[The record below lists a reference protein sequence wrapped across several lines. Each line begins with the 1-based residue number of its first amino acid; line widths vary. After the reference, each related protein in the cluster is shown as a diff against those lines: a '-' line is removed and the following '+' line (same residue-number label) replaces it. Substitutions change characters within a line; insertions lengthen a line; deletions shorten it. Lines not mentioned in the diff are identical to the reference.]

1 MKKFFFLAAVFF
13 TSLLSLGQDTLTYIT
28 NVNLVNTS
36 EGKIQKGITVVVEG
50 STIKQVGRYN
60 PKFKIP
66 DAATVID
73 GSGKYLMPGM
83 IDGHIHFFQ
92 SGGLYT
98 RPDALNLGKF
108 YPYTKDQ
115 QWITDNQPD
124 LMRRYLAC
132 GITTVIDVGGPFSN
146 YEIKKNNA
154 ANRLAP
160 NAYVT
165 GPLISTYLPPNL
177 DEKDPPII
185 KVNNE
190 EEARALV
197 RKQLPYQ
204 PDFIK
209 IWYIVLPGQPA
220 EKTLPIIKATIEESH
235 LHGLKVAVHATE
247 YETAKL
253 AVEAGCDILVH
264 SVDDKLVDAAF
275 LQLLKSKNISYIPT
289 AIVASKYVEVFTQQH
304 RISTHEFKYA
314 NPFMLGTLFD
324 LQHLPAKETG
334 LDYLQLRSR
343 LKIPSKEDS
352 TILQNLRLVSSA
364 GINVVAGTDAGNIGT
379 QHAASFYTELQAMQQ
394 AGMSNAQILKAAT
407 INAARGFGKEE
418 ETGSIE
424 KGKLANML
432 LLPNNPLDSLHFIN
446 DIEYVMNR
454 GKWIKRDSLLPV
466 TPEIIAQQQL
476 NAYNA
481 RNMDAFLEPYSDSV
495 ELYEFPGK
503 LNLTGKENMRK
514 AYSSMFEQVAGLH
527 CKLENRIILGN
538 TVIDHEL
545 VTGFGPAAVKA
556 VAVYTIENG
565 KIQKVYFIQ

>member
-1 MKKFFFLAAVFF
+1 MKKILIIAASIAI
-13 TSLLSLGQDTLTYIT
+13 TAAAKSQSGSTWIT
-28 NVNLVNTS
+28 NVNLVNTT
-36 EGKIQKGITVVVEG
+36 EGKIQKGITVVLEG
-50 STIKQVGRYN
+50 SIIKQVGRYN

-66 DAATVID
+66 DSVTVID

-83 IDGHIHFFQ
+83 VDGHIHFFQ

-98 RPDALNLGKF
+98 RPDALNLGK
-108 YPYTKDQ
+108 YYSYEKDQ
-115 QWITDNQPD
+115 QWIRDNQND

-154 ANRLAP
+154 ANNLAP

-190 EEARALV
+190 AAARALV
-197 RKQLPYQ
+197 QQQIPYH

-220 EKTLPIIKATIEESH
+220 EKTLPIIKAAIDESH
-235 LHGLKVAVHATE
+235 QHHLKVAVHATE

-264 SVDDKLVDAAF
+264 SVDDKVLDPAF
-275 LQLLKSKNISYIPT
+275 LQLLKTKNITYIPT
-289 AIVASKYVEVFTQQH
+289 AIVMSKYMEAFTQQH
-304 RISTHEFKYA
+304 RLTAHDFKYA
-314 NPFMLGTLFD
+314 NPFMLGTLTD
-324 LQHLPAKETG
+324 LQHLPATEPG
-334 LDYLQLRSR
+334 MDYRKNR
-343 LKIPSKEDS
+343 ERMKIPSTEDS
-352 TILQNLRLVSSA
+352 TMLQNLKLVTDA
-364 GINVVAGTDAGNIGT
+364 GINVVTGTDAGNIGT
-379 QHAASFYTELQAMQQ
+379 QHASSYYIELQAMQQ

-407 INAARGFGKEE
+407 INAAKGFGKEAE
-418 ETGSIE
+418 IGSVE
-424 KGKLANML
+424 KGKWANL
-432 LLPNNPLDSLHFIN
+432 LLLNKNPFDSLRFIN
-446 DIEYVMNR
+446 DIKYVINR
-454 GKWIKRDSLLPV
+454 GNLISPDTLLIV
-466 TPEIIAQQQL
+466 TPETLVQQQL

-495 ELYEFPGK
+495 ELYEFPNTPYTK
-503 LNLTGKENMRK
+503 GKENMRK
-514 AYSSMFEQVAGLH
+514 AYTSIFENVAELH
-527 CKLENRIILGN
+527 CKLENRIVLGT
-538 TVIDHEL
+538 TVIDHEF
-545 VTGFGPAAVKA
+545 VTGFGPAALKA
-556 VAVYTIENG
+556 VAVYTIQNG